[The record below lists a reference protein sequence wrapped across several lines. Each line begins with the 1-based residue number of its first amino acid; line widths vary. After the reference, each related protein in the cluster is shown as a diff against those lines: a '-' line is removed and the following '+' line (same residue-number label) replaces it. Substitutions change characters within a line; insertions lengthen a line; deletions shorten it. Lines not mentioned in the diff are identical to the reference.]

1 MIYKNS
7 YNPLVPLRLKKAGVL
22 LIFIFLVNLT
32 IADCFL
38 YAKSSQQKIR
48 IRYINNLLT
57 ISAKNADLKNIL
69 LKLAEKTN
77 IFIKFPVY
85 LKKKITIKKS
95 EISLKEA
102 LKRLLVGLNH
112 AIIYSGSGKNQAL
125 ISEVFVFTKP
135 KKSRHLSG
143 IERLMAN
150 RIKAMESLKKK
161 LSKVDENSRRGKGY
175 IRRIRIL
182 KKNIERLKRRLN

>member
-7 YNPLVPLRLKKAGVL
+7 YNLSAPLRLKKAGVF
-22 LIFIFLVNLT
+22 LIFIFLVHLT

-38 YAKSSQQKIR
+38 YAQSSHQKIR

-69 LKLAEKTN
+69 LRLAEKTN
-77 IFIKFPVY
+77 IYVNFPIY

-95 EISLKEA
+95 KIPLREA

-112 AIIYSGSGKNQAL
+112 AIIYSGSSKKQAL

-135 KKSRHLSG
+135 KKSRKVSG

-150 RIKAMESLKKK
+150 RIKVIESLKKK
-161 LSKVDENSRRGKGY
+161 LSKINENSRRGKGY
-175 IRRIRIL
+175 IRRIRVL